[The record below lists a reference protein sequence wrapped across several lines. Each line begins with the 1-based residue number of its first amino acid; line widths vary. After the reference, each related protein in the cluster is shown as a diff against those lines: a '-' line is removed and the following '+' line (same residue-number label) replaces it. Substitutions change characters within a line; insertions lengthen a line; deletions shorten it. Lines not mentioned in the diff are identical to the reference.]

1 MGRRCAP
8 YKRFASGK
16 TLAQGQFTCP
26 EHVQSH
32 RGPHTACCMGNLPHP
47 QNRGQR
53 GLLKNK
59 QKISLIRGRFFV
71 HRGCGLLQRRR
82 RGASRSARSARQV
95 SACPA
100 GAPFLWRNGEK
111 SRGERGSL
119 PLDPF
124 SLVVGNLLGFVFF
137 CVWVG
142 FGSLIV
148 TPVKSAPTGWARM
161 EWAGTLQ

>member
-1 MGRRCAP
+1 MFIGVVVSSNAVVGALHEAPAQRDRCP
-8 YKRFASGK
+8 P
-16 TLAQGQFTCP
+16 AQ
-26 EHVQSH
+26 
-32 RGPHTACCMGNLPHP
+32 R
-47 QNRGQR
+47 
-53 GLLKNK
+53 
-59 QKISLIRGRFFV
+59 
-71 HRGCGLLQRRR
+71 
-82 RGASRSARSARQV
+82 
-95 SACPA
+95 

-148 TPVKSAPTGWARM
+148 TPYRSAPTGWARM